1 MTISDY
7 ADSLTFTGMTLDRA
21 MAEREDPERV
31 AQLLADPRARAVAA
45 AADGVLLDDGAGP
58 ALLRV
63 PPDPAA
69 PANPDSEPI
78 LLGVQDG
85 TALFATDLEALAAPD
100 RAALT
105 DGGRIA
111 SLRDVGA
118 VVSRPEAALAAYVT
132 ALLNWHRRHRFCSNC
147 GAATLVREAGYSRR
161 CPRCGAQHFPR
172 TDPVVIMTVEHDDRL
187 LLGHRTGWPAGRY
200 SVLAGFVSAGE
211 AAEEAVV
218 REVAEESGIVA
229 RDPRFVR
236 SQPWPFPSS
245 LMLGFEA
252 RSDGGEPRAHD
263 GELDAVGWFTR
274 AEVEAAVQGRHPELL
289 LPPGVSIARFLI
301 DRWLAR
307 PAA

>member
-7 ADSLTFTGMTLDRA
+7 ADAPTFTGMTLDRA
-21 MAEREDPERV
+21 MAEREDPDRV

-45 AADGVLLDDGAGP
+45 AADGVLLDDDHENGTGP

-63 PPDPAA
+63 PADPEA
-69 PANPDSEPI
+69 EPI
-78 LLGVQDG
+78 LLGLQNG
-85 TALFATDLEALAAPD
+85 SALFATDLEALAQSE
-100 RAALT
+100 REALT
-105 DGGRIA
+105 ARGAIA
-111 SLRDVGA
+111 SLRDAGA
-118 VVSRPEAALAAYVT
+118 AVPRPEAALAAYVT

-147 GAATLVREAGYSRR
+147 GAATVVREAGYSRR
-161 CPRCGAQHFPR
+161 CPRCGTVHFPR

-187 LLGHRTGWPAGRY
+187 LLGHRAGWPARRY
-200 SVLAGFVSAGE
+200 SVLAGFVSPGE

-229 RDPRFVR
+229 RDPKFVG

-252 RSDGGEPRAHD
+252 RSDGGEPRASD
-263 GELDAVGWFTR
+263 GELDAVQWFTR
-274 AEVEAAVQGRHPELL
+274 AEVQAGVQGRHPDLL

-307 PAA
+307 PAP